1 MVRGQLSSVHRQL
14 ASAST
19 RETGILIFSYGCRDW
34 KAPRSSP
41 GCRDRIHDDIYI
53 SIRQTDK

>member
-1 MVRGQLSSVHRQL
+1 MVKDQLSSVHTQL

-41 GCRDRIHDDIYI
+41 SCRDRIHDV
-53 SIRQTDK
+53 RLNA